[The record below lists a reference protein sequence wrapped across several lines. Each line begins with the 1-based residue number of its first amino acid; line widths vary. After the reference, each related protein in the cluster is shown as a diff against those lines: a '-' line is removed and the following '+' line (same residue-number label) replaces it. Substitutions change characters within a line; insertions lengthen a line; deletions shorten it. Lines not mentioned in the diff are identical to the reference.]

1 MELKDFD
8 RMTLQPGEVLV
19 LRPRHVIP
27 VAMVEAMRDC
37 LRRNG
42 IARCVL
48 VPHDFDIMVVQD
60 SQDPGEAE
68 PSPEDLAA
76 RNTEVKAAYDAGR
89 VIQYQRIGSDEWCDA
104 HRVASPH
111 LFDFDGYR
119 YRLPART
126 SP

>member
-27 VAMVEAMRDC
+27 VAMVDAMHDY

-42 IARCVL
+42 VARCVL

-68 PSPEDLAA
+68 PSQEDIDTHTA
-76 RNTEVKAAYDAGR
+76 EVKAAYDAGQ
-89 VIQYQRIGSDEWCDA
+89 VIQWCAMGSREWFDA
-104 HRVASPH
+104 HRVASPIT
-111 LFDFDGYR
+111 FDPTCNAYR
-119 YRLPART
+119 KRVKP
-126 SP
+126 